1 MLQRRD
7 ALKIIGFGAL
17 AGSLANADG
26 TQKNIEQNSDIKAK
40 IAILG
45 AGLGGISLS
54 AKLRK
59 ELPNAQ
65 IMLFDK
71 KEIFHYEPGFTLI
84 GIGFYQKSD
93 VEFAK
98 ADYIPDGVKWVKQN
112 VKELIFSLID

>member
-26 TQKNIEQNSDIKAK
+26 AQKNIEQNSDIKAK

-59 ELPNAQ
+59 
-65 IMLFDK
+65 
-71 KEIFHYEPGFTLI
+71 
-84 GIGFYQKSD
+84 
-93 VEFAK
+93 
-98 ADYIPDGVKWVKQN
+98 
-112 VKELIFSLID
+112 